1 MKLINKYFILV
12 LCCLTLGTS
21 SCLEDKEEMYDILG
35 AVATIPV
42 FTSTNNRPTAGST
55 VTLSVRY
62 YSPNAAVKELQLYEK
77 IATADR
83 TQVTTKAVTGF
94 NTENSYVDTFNYT
107 VPANATGRSIVLE
120 VVAVTVNDL
129 TNSRTLTLTIP

>member
-1 MKLINKYFILV
+1 MKLINKYFILF
-12 LCCLTLGTS
+12 LCIVSMGIT
-21 SCLEDKEEMYDILG
+21 SCLEDQEEMYDIVG
-35 AVATIPV
+35 AVATIPA
-42 FTSTNNRPTAGST
+42 FSTPNTRPAAGST
-55 VTLSVRY
+55 ITLSVRY

-77 IATADR
+77 IGTADR
-83 TQVTTKAVTGF
+83 TQITTKAITGF

>member
-1 MKLINKYFILV
+1 M
-12 LCCLTLGTS
+12 LCCLTLGTT
-21 SCLEDKEEMYDILG
+21 SCLEDKEELYDVVG

-42 FTSTNNRPTAGST
+42 FSTPNIRPAAGST
-55 VTLSVRY
+55 ITLSVRY

-83 TQVTTKAVTGF
+83 TQVTTKAITGF
-94 NTENSYVDTFNYT
+94 NTENSYVDTFEYT